1 MVDIQYIGENLMP
14 GQIGRAAI
22 VLGFVASIF
31 SAVAY
36 FFATQNRRNEKEAD
50 RWILMGR
57 SGFLLHAV
65 SVFAV
70 IGIIIFLMI
79 NKHYEYQYVQ
89 AHVSDDLSFRYVFV
103 AFWEGQEGSF
113 LLWMFWHIILGL
125 ILLVSA
131 KKWEAPTLSV
141 LALIQ
146 AFIGSMLLGLYI
158 SEEIKV
164 GSNPLLLL
172 RDSMNLPIF
181 NNADYVQLISGTGL
195 NPLLQNYWMTI
206 HPPTLFL
213 GFASTAIPFCY
224 AIAGLWTGEHKA
236 WLKPALRWSLFS
248 AGILGTGILMGGAWA
263 YEALNF
269 GGYWA
274 WDPVENASLV
284 PWLILVAGVH
294 TNLIANATGYSIR
307 TTYLFYVLTFF
318 FILYSTFL
326 TRSGILGE
334 TSVHAFT
341 EMGLETQLGLLV
353 AFFLLL
359 GVGMI
364 AIKNKSI
371 PTIKKEEAVSS
382 KEFWMFIGTLVLL
395 FSSILITGSTSLPI
409 YNEIRQL
416 FDPIFEG
423 VVINEPVP
431 HYNKY
436 QLWIAIFIGFLSG
449 VAQFLRFREQRFGK
463 WQARFWKHL
472 AITSVLTAGITFLF
486 TLWINATAWQYI
498 LMLAAGVFTIVANI
512 DYLIAFAKGNMKQAG
527 SVISHVGFGVMLI
540 GILASSLNKTPLSAN
555 PFAMKGLPLTDDM
568 IQKNVYLLK
577 GEVMPIKQNYEVTYV
592 RDTFDQFVRTFEI
605 NFKQKNEAGEVVQN
619 FNVYPNVQYNKE
631 FTDIAAL
638 NPDTKHYW
646 NKDIFTHVVTL
657 PKAELDQEYARQIED
672 SLNYQRY
679 NLPVGESFTIYDT
692 IQVRNLDT
700 AVVRSYPA
708 RMLAIDRNPEHPDY
722 HEEAGD
728 LRVGAVMEVYTPDT
742 VYQVRP
748 MLALRGQML
757 FSYPEQIGDLTM
769 KVKLDESIFDEVIFI
784 EKNLEYESVRMKQG
798 ETVQFGDYT
807 LQFGGFNRSP
817 EHPEYKKE
825 EGDIAVGAY
834 LGLSKGGKSYA
845 VNPIYFIREN
855 RPFNIKETIPETGS
869 HIRFNSIDPKTESAE
884 FLLAQQSDLS
894 AQVAVDIATDATRTD
909 FIVFEAIEF
918 QGINLFWIGTIAMML
933 GFFFSLVVRWRAKTK
948 LSRPARAAKSKP
960 VPAYFA
966 DE

>member
-1 MVDIQYIGENLMP
+1 MADIQYVGENLLP
-14 GQIGRAAI
+14 GQIGQLAI
-22 VLGFVASIF
+22 VVGFVASIF
-31 SAVAY
+31 SVITY
-36 FFATQNRRNEKEAD
+36 FFATQKRHEPKEAE
-50 RWILMGR
+50 RWLNMGR
-57 SGFLLHAV
+57 FGFLLHGL
-65 SVFAV
+65 SVFSV
-70 IGIIIFLMI
+70 IGIIIFLML

-113 LLWMFWHIILGL
+113 LLWMFWHIVLGL
-125 ILLVSA
+125 VLMVSA

-146 AFIGSMLLGLYI
+146 AFIGSMLLGLYVTD
-158 SEEIKV
+158 EVKV

-172 RDSMNLPIF
+172 RDVMNIPLF
-181 NNADYVQLISGTGL
+181 NNADYVQLIRGTGL

-213 GFASTAIPFCY
+213 GFASTALPFCY

-341 EMGLETQLGLLV
+341 EMGLETQLGILV

-364 AIKNKSI
+364 IVKNKEIPSI
-371 PTIKKEEAVSS
+371 KQEEATSS

-395 FSSILITGSTSLPI
+395 FSSVLIIGSTSLPI
-409 YNEIRQL
+409 YNQIRQL

-423 VVINEPVP
+423 IVINEPVP

-449 VAQFLRFREQRFGK
+449 VAQFLRYREKRFEK
-463 WQARFWKHL
+463 WRMGFFKHL
-472 AITSVLTAGITFLF
+472 ALTSLVTAVITYLF

-512 DYLIAFAKGNMKQAG
+512 DYLFAFAKGNMKQAG
-527 SVISHVGFGVMLI
+527 SVISHFGFGVMLL
-540 GILASSLNKTPLSAN
+540 GILASSLNKTALSKN
-555 PFAMKGLPLTDDM
+555 TFAMKGLPMSEDM
-568 IQKNVYLLK
+568 MKKNVYLLK
-577 GEVMPIKQNYEVTYV
+577 GEVMPIQQNYEVTYV
-592 RDTFDQFVRTFEI
+592 KDTFDQFVRTFVI
-605 NFKQKNEAGEVVQN
+605 NFKQKNEAGEVIQD

-631 FTDIAAL
+631 FTEIAAL

-646 NKDIFTHVVTL
+646 NKDIFTHVVTV
-657 PKAELDQEYARQIED
+657 PKAELDKEYAQQIED
-672 SLNYQRY
+672 SLNYNRY
-679 NLPVGESFTIYDT
+679 DLVLGQDFTLYDT
-692 IQVRNLDT
+692 IQVSNLDT
-700 AVVRSYPA
+700 AVVRTYPA
-708 RMLAIDRNPEHPDY
+708 RLLSIDRNPKHLDY

-728 LRVGAVMEVYTPDT
+728 LKVGAVIAVSTPDSI
-742 VYQVRP
+742 YEVRP
-748 MLALRGQML
+748 MLVLRGQMI
-757 FSYPEQIGDLTM
+757 FSYPAQVGDLTL
-769 KVKLDESIFDEVIFI
+769 KAKLDERVFDEVIFI
-784 EKNLEYESVRMKQG
+784 EQNLDYQSVHLKQG
-798 ETVQFGDYT
+798 QTIQFEDYT
-807 LQFGGFNRSP
+807 IQFGGFNRSP
-817 EHPEYKKE
+817 NHSEYKKE

-834 LGLSKGGKSYA
+834 LGISKDGRSYSA
-845 VNPIYFIREN
+845 NPIYFIREN
-855 RPFNIKETIPETGS
+855 RPYNIKETVPQTGL
-869 HIRFNSIDPKTESAE
+869 HVRFNSIDPKTETAE
-884 FLLAQQSDLS
+884 FLFAQQDASG
-894 AQVAVDIATDATRTD
+894 ATIPVDIATDATRTD

-933 GFFFSLVVRWRAKTK
+933 GFFFSWLVRWRQHVKM
-948 LSRPARAAKSKP
+948 S
-960 VPAYFA
+960 V
-966 DE
+966 